1 MPTKKQLCVLIFAAS
16 TALFAANATSAPV
29 AAHTTS
35 AATLSARETALLERI
50 NSVRAEHQ
58 LSPLR
63 IDRVL
68 VRTARAHSG
77 RMLRQGVFG
86 HGDFAGRMR
95 ALRGR
100 FPLLGEN
107 IAWGSGS
114 YASARS
120 LVKAWMASPGHRA
133 NLLHPRFRRIGIGAP
148 VGTFSGYRRAAV
160 VTTDFAS

>member
-1 MPTKKQLCVLIFAAS
+1 MLIFTAS
-16 TALFAANATSAPV
+16 TALFAANAAT
-29 AAHTTS
+29 AALAADTTK
-35 AATLSARETALLERI
+35 AAAFSARESALLKRI
-50 NSVRAEHQ
+50 NTVRAEHR

-63 IDRVL
+63 VDPTL

-77 RMLRQGVFG
+77 MMLRQGVFS
-86 HGDFAGRMR
+86 HGDFARRMR
-95 ALRGR
+95 AHGVR

-114 YASARS
+114 YATARS
-120 LVKAWMASPGHRA
+120 MVKAWLASPGHRA
-133 NLLHPRFRRIGIGAP
+133 ILLHPRFRRIGIGAR

>member
-1 MPTKKQLCVLIFAAS
+1 MPTKRQLCVLIFAAS
-16 TALFAANATSAPV
+16 AALFAVNATNAAV
-29 AAHTTS
+29 AANTTN
-35 AATLSARETALLERI
+35 AAALSARESALFERI
-50 NSVRAEHQ
+50 NTVRAEHR

-63 IDRVL
+63 VDRTL

-77 RMLRQGVFG
+77 TMLRQGVFG

-95 ALRGR
+95 AHGVR

-120 LVKAWMASPGHRA
+120 IVKAWLASPGHRA